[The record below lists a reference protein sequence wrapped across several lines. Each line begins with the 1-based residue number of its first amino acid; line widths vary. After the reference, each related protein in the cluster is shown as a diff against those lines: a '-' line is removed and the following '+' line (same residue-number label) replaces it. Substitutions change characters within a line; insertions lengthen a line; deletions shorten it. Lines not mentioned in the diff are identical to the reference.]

1 MPEYSSSLL
10 TGSDLMFVSVPLT
23 LLDSL
28 AGLVTVSAT
37 CYCLSK
43 ANLLS
48 AAQTHFLVLC
58 GSQSSWLMISQKA
71 SPINPYYQSPR

>member
-1 MPEYSSSLL
+1 MPECSFSLL
-10 TGSDLMFVSVPLT
+10 TASDLMFVLVLLI

-28 AGLVTVSAT
+28 AGLVTISAT

-48 AAQTHFLVLC
+48 AAQTHFLVLF
-58 GSQSSWLMISQKA
+58 GSQSSWLIISQEA
-71 SPINPYYQSPR
+71 SSINPYYQSPR